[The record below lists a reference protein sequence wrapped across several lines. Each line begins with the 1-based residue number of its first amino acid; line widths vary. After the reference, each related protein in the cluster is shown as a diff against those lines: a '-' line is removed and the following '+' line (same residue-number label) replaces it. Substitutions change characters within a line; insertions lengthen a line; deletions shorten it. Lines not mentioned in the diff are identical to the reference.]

1 MPESAGGRRTLDKAL
16 DDMAGKPGAAV
27 VYDVAVLSA
36 WTDDADAG
44 YYADESFSGDEMQI
58 IVGKAEKIGGGWR
71 RLRASKRECRC
82 YGARTSGRSPWGGDT
97 ARRRFIGE

>member
-16 DDMAGKPGAAV
+16 DEMAGKPGAAV

-58 IVGKAEKIGGGWR
+58 IVGKAEKIGRG
-71 RLRASKRECRC
+71 LAK
-82 YGARTSGRSPWGGDT
+82 A
-97 ARRRFIGE
+97 AGE

>member
-1 MPESAGGRRTLDKAL
+1 MEVPPNLGYTAPGLGPMPESAGGRRTLDKAL

-44 YYADESFSGDEMQI
+44 YYADESFSGDEIQV
-58 IVGKAEKIGGGWR
+58 IVGKAEKIGRG
-71 RLRASKRECRC
+71 LAK
-82 YGARTSGRSPWGGDT
+82 A
-97 ARRRFIGE
+97 AGE